1 MRPTVVSRYVGL
13 ILLIGAAGMLTS
25 ALVGWIMDGRATAIL
40 SISAILVACFG
51 AFPMVFVPRV
61 EELTPRESLATVAL
75 GWISMSFAGILPYL
89 LYGAPF
95 TFINALFESVS
106 GFTTTGA
113 SILGNIQVLPAGIL
127 FWRSMT
133 HWIGGVGII
142 VLALAIFPSLS
153 TVGHSLMRA
162 EISPVAL
169 GPKVARAREIAR
181 VVLFVYVG
189 LTLLETIALMAAGLS
204 LYDAS
209 TTSFGTIATGGFSV
223 RDGSIAFYHSVTVEI
238 VVTIFMILAGMNFAL
253 LYGLVIT
260 KGRPRGGTTTAFA
273 YLSMLAIGMLM
284 VTLDL
289 KERMGIDWTDSLRY
303 GAFQVASIGTSSGFA
318 SANTSIWPGGS
329 QAMLMLLALICASAG
344 STSGGIKVDRIVL
357 FAKLVRARLYT
368 LGHPEGIAPIRLE
381 GRRIPEETARDA
393 MFFVVAYLAGV
404 LVAALAVAFTGVP
417 LVESASGTIAC
428 MGNVGP
434 GLGTVGSMGNYGALP
449 GLAKLLLAGVMITG
463 RLEIFP
469 ILLLASRRFWR

>member
-1 MRPTVVSRYVGL
+1 
-13 ILLIGAAGMLTS
+13 MLAS
-25 ALVGWIMDGRATAIL
+25 ALVGWVMDGRSTAIL
-40 SISAILVACFG
+40 LISSVLVACFG

-61 EELTPRESLATVAL
+61 KEMTPRESLATVAI
-75 GWISMSFAGILPYL
+75 GWIAMSIAGILPYL
-89 LYGAPF
+89 LYGEPF
-95 TFINALFESVS
+95 TITNALFESVS

-113 SILGNIQVLPAGIL
+113 SILEKIQVLPAGIL

-162 EISPVAL
+162 EVSPVAL

-181 VVLFVYVG
+181 VVLYVYVG
-189 LTLLETIALMAAGLS
+189 LTFIETIVLMVAGLS

-209 TTSFGTIATGGFSV
+209 TTAFGTIATGGFSV
-223 RDGSIAFYHSVTVEI
+223 RDGSIAFYHSVPVEVIVTV
-238 VVTIFMILAGMNFAL
+238 FMVLSGMNFAL
-253 LYGLVIT
+253 LFGLVIS
-260 KGRPRGGTTTAFA
+260 KGRPRGGTTTAYT
-273 YLSMLAIGMLM
+273 YLGLLAVGTLA
-284 VTLDL
+284 VTFDL
-289 KERMGIDWTDSLRY
+289 KGRMGMGWLEALRY
-303 GAFQVASIGTSSGFA
+303 GSFQVASVGTSSGFA
-318 SANTSIWPGGS
+318 SADSAIWPGGS

-404 LVAALAVAFTGVP
+404 LVASLAVSFTGVP

-449 GLAKLLLAGVMITG
+449 GLAKLLLSGVMITG